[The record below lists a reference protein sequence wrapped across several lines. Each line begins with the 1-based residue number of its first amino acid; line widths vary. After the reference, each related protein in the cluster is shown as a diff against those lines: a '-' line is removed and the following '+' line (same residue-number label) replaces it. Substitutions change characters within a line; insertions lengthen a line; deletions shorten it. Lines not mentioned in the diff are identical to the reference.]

1 MWEIYRSVVNT
12 HFLNQFSEE
21 EVARFSDA
29 LNNAMQLARS
39 DQASGVMCRTRSAS
53 AISAEGFSARRP
65 AV

>member
-29 LNNAMQLARS
+29 LNNAMQLAR
-39 DQASGVMCRTRSAS
+39 
-53 AISAEGFSARRP
+53 E
-65 AV
+65 